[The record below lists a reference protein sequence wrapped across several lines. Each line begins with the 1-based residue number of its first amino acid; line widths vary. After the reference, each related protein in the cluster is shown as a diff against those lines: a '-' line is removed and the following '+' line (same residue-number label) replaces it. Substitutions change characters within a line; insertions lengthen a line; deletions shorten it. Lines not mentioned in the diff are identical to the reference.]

1 TFTPPAG
8 WIDVSRGAPEEQR
21 RKVPERLLAKAD
33 SQFDYVAIDSENW
46 DDGFVENMN
55 VIVSTGKRPLVPTPE
70 LLAEVGKGLGAEAV
84 TQGMSYRALK
94 VEVVKVAGVTSGRI
108 VGEMTRP
115 DRVTRLVQYSIPGD
129 LSNATLTYTTTPEN
143 FAHYEASFEASAQAT
158 S

>member
-1 TFTPPAG
+1 
-8 WIDVSRGAPEEQR
+8 
-21 RKVPERLLAKAD
+21 
-33 SQFDYVAIDSENW
+33 
-46 DDGFVENMN
+46 
-55 VIVSTGKRPLVPTPE
+55 PLVPTPE
-70 LLAEVGKGLGAEAV
+70 LLAEVVKGLGAEAV

-158 S
+158 SGAVEARTRWQEITHGAGRDAIVGAVAGGIVTLLGALLKRRRRAAAAPAPLPPGSGPG